1 MQLPV
6 EYLLLRMGFAQQSLI
21 AVRNEIMQ
29 VCAQMPVD
37 GTNVVALEQ
46 ILVLCETTLASL
58 DRTYVRI
65 EAWKKIYPNHAG
77 TVSPG
82 NLAFD
87 DDNWVPINDDD
98 DDDNDV
104 LNFNNDALNLDNDDD
119 DDDDDDDFYRVA
131 DDEPNDGTNDENDTP
146 PSERY
151 SAYLSSLG
159 YSAYQPPLGYSAY
172 QPPSFAHDNLPVTDN
187 TLTDHEFALLFG
199 LVQPPLAAT
208 ESATPLMWDI
218 FGNPLSLPANS
229 PTPSHADSTDDTYP
243 DPDPDYN
250 VPGSI

>member
-77 TVSPG
+77 TVTPG

-146 PSERY
+146 PSLGY

-172 QPPSFAHDNLPVTDN
+172 QPPSFAHDNLPVTEN
-187 TLTDHEFALLFG
+187 TLSDHEFALLFG

-208 ESATPLMWDI
+208 ESATLLMWDI

-243 DPDPDYN
+243 DPDYN

>member
-46 ILVLCETTLASL
+46 ILVMCETTLASL
-58 DRTYVRI
+58 DRTHVRI
-65 EAWKKIYPNHAG
+65 EAWKKIYPNHTG
-77 TVSPG
+77 TVTSDH
-82 NLAFD
+82 LTSD
-87 DDNWVPINDDD
+87 DGDWVSINDDD
-98 DDDNDV
+98 V
-104 LNFNNDALNLDNDDD
+104 LNLNNDALDLDDD
-119 DDDDDDDFYRVA
+119 DDDDDDLLDLNDDDFYR
-131 DDEPNDGTNDENDTP
+131 DPEDKQREYTQDECDG
-146 PSERY
+146 Y
-151 SAYLSSLG
+151 VL
-159 YSAYQPPLGYSAY
+159 PL
-172 QPPSFAHDNLPVTDN
+172 SFAQDNLPVTDN
-187 TLTDHEFALLFG
+187 SLTDHEFALLFG

-218 FGNPLSLPANS
+218 FGNPLPLPANS
-229 PTPSHADSTDDTYP
+229 TTPSHADSTNDTYP
-243 DPDPDYN
+243 NPDPDYN

>member
-77 TVSPG
+77 TVTPG

-98 DDDNDV
+98 V
-104 LNFNNDALNLDNDDD
+104 LNLNDDALDHDDD
-119 DDDDDDDFYRVA
+119 DDDDDSLDLNDDDFYR
-131 DDEPNDGTNDENDTP
+131 DPEDKQREYTQDECDG
-146 PSERY
+146 
-151 SAYLSSLG
+151 YLL
-159 YSAYQPPLGYSAY
+159 PL
-172 QPPSFAHDNLPVTDN
+172 SFAQDNLPVTEN
-187 TLTDHEFALLFG
+187 TLSDHEFALLFG

-229 PTPSHADSTDDTYP
+229 PTPSHADSTSDTYP